1 MDGQVLF
8 EGNIRYHIS
17 GMRIAIFLLMALL
30 AGVVMLLTGIAGA
43 LDGFILGMLTVFVG
57 LPTAILLL
65 TTASRFSIVKKRRLQ
80 LYPDAV
86 LWEYVSALTG
96 RPSGVQIPLERISG
110 METGS
115 DRSLTI
121 TADGQRYTIR
131 ELDNADEFA
140 NAVRQQIRVREQ
152 ARQLAMQQAQSP
164 QSQFPPVGR
173 ADSRFPPVGRADGRF
188 PPGKVS
194 EACPIR

>member
-17 GMRIAIFLLMALL
+17 GMRIAILLLMALL
-30 AGVVMLLTGIAGA
+30 AGIVMLLTGIADA
-43 LDGFILGMLTVFVG
+43 LDGFILGMLAVFVG

-65 TTASRFSIVKKRRLQ
+65 ATASRISVVKKRRLQ

-86 LWEYVSALTG
+86 LWEYVSTLSG

-110 METGS
+110 LETGR

-121 TADGQRYTIR
+121 IADGKRYTVSDI
-131 ELDNADEFA
+131 DNAEDFA
-140 NAVRQQIRVREQ
+140 NAVRQQIRAREQ
-152 ARQLAMQQAQSP
+152 ARQLAAQQNLMNRPQNPADQLHAAQYLMQQGMISP
-164 QSQFPPVGR
+164 EQFGSVQQMQ
-173 ADSRFPPVGRADGRF
+173 
-188 PPGKVS
+188 
-194 EACPIR
+194 